1 MRHWVML
8 GLAMLPLI
16 GGCMAVIGYEPTE
29 EELEAIRRGEDPR
42 ANEGKEPKPASNQP
56 APNQPRQPDSPDAAD
71 QTEGPAEG
79 VVLRWVDASTV
90 VIEAEARS
98 QVVRIPNERF
108 ETREAEARVFNDR
121 MNQWTYGTSVRLT
134 YPVKGKDGKPVYRD
148 AEGNLLAEIR

>member
-1 MRHWVML
+1 MR
-8 GLAMLPLI
+8 LALILATVMLPLI

-29 EELEAIRRGEDPR
+29 AELEAIRRGEDPR
-42 ANEGKEPKPASNQP
+42 ANEGKEPKPADNQP
-56 APNQPRQPDSPDAAD
+56 APNQPRQPDAVE

-79 VVLRWVDASTV
+79 IVLRWVDASTL

-108 ETREAEARVFNDR
+108 ETREAESRALNDR

-134 YPVKGKDGKPVYRD
+134 YPVKDKEGKPVYRD
-148 AEGNLLAEIR
+148 GEGNLLAEIR